1 MLELV
6 LPSLLKLAKQPHP
19 LLVESS
25 NLTDFMKEALVGLV
39 ESCVPWDPE
48 QYADFMR
55 NINSWGREVV
65 KQEAMNCACSNPL
78 PPFLIDSAFLTEIIG
93 RACSNLLRKP
103 KIRST
108 KLCCPLWFQVSAHP
122 ANHFNV
128 SFQFPTSSFSFC
140 RVVARDRRP

>member
-78 PPFLIDSAFLTEIIG
+78 PPLPY
-93 RACSNLLRKP
+93 R
-103 KIRST
+103 
-108 KLCCPLWFQVSAHP
+108 
-122 ANHFNV
+122 
-128 SFQFPTSSFSFC
+128 FSLP
-140 RVVARDRRP
+140 DRNNRQSL